1 MSKLFLILLVAVL
14 YALACDA
21 NTLSRSKRRM
31 NLVPTLTVDVSPSHT
46 QIPVPFDTGKPKE
59 YYFPVGQLFNVSC
72 VIKNPSFMDHLA
84 VSRRSMFNNG
94 SLDEKV
100 ELLHS
105 RGYAANPDF
114 PNQKER
120 LQVQTQEFY
129 PDYDQQ
135 SRHIRVSVIM
145 KALDISDTG
154 FYKCEYQQ
162 IVKEIKI
169 IVFKQA
175 HSKSITFPVDEVK
188 TVTLG
193 ESTPIA
199 CKVSDVYPKATV
211 SFILPDGKAVSNK
224 DVNNTDLSPKEPYF
238 LYSEQASIN
247 YTPVYSAHGK
257 NLTCS
262 VFSIGSTNLTVEK
275 TLTLDV
281 NGFSLIKYQCQV
293 YFTGSL
299 NDLDVEYSCTY
310 FANPKVEPKWFTSPS
325 TLELINN
332 QKTKIATSS
341 LDSSKLEDQVKNNMK
356 SSVVKT
362 VAAAVNSTEV
372 KDVAISSE
380 ESSSSNYVSSIEDLG
395 NGLYAA
401 KLKLKRVS
409 VEDYKDFKLKFTVDN
424 KVVEHVVAL
433 KKTGYKKRVEA
444 QLGGS
449 ASVLSSNIVHSTL
462 TIVVTSLF
470 TLLSR

>member
-1 MSKLFLILLVAVL
+1 MVKLMLSILIVL
-14 YALACDA
+14 AALHALACS
-21 NTLSRSKRRM
+21 TLTRQKRRM
-31 NLVPTLTVDVSPSHT
+31 DLVPTLTVDVSPSHT
-46 QIPVPFDTGKPKE
+46 QIPVPFDTGKPKQ
-59 YYFPVGQLFNVSC
+59 YYFPVGMLFNVSC

-84 VSRRSMFNNG
+84 VSRRSIFNNG

-120 LQVQTQEFY
+120 LEVQTKEFY

-145 KALDISDTG
+145 NALDISDTG
-154 FYKCEYQQ
+154 FYKCEYQN

-169 IVFKQA
+169 VVFKQA
-175 HSKSITFPVDEVK
+175 HSKSIIFPVSEVS
-188 TVTLG
+188 TVALG
-193 ESTPIA
+193 KSTPIA
-199 CKVSDVYPKATV
+199 CKVSDVYPKPSV
-211 SFILPDGKAVSNK
+211 SFILPDGKAVADK
-224 DVNNTDLSPKEPYF
+224 MVNSTDLSPKTPYF
-238 LYSEQASIN
+238 LYSEQASIE

-275 TLTLDV
+275 TLSLDV
-281 NGFSLIKYQCQV
+281 TGFTLINDQCQA
-293 YFTGSL
+293 YFTGSV
-299 NDLDVEYSCTY
+299 NDMDVEYSCTY
-310 FANPKVEPKWFTSPS
+310 FANPKIEPKWFTSPS

-332 QKTKIATSS
+332 QKTKLGAQS
-341 LDSSKLEDQVKNNMK
+341 LTEQQVKSNMK
-356 SSVVKT
+356 SSVVTT
-362 VAAAVNSTEV
+362 VIAAVNSTVE
-372 KDVAISSE
+372 DVAISDK
-380 ESSSSNYVSSIEDLG
+380 ESGSSNYVSSFEVLG
-395 NGLYAA
+395 NGLYNA
-401 KLKLKRVS
+401 KLKLKRVG
-409 VEDYKDFKLKFTVDN
+409 VEDYKDFKVKFSVDD

-462 TIVVTSLF
+462 TIVVTSLI